1 MLCVVEKMNKIF
13 IALVLVVGFSVNTY
27 SQTDNEETYDKK
39 FVLSYYCE
47 RTWSLPNMFIQIDK
61 FTAVS
66 THYHGYKS
74 GKYSKQRLPVHIK
87 PQEIIIYTTELGK
100 RYDRYF
106 IDRKNLEIKKGTK
119 VLSQCKVVEK
129 KAGYD
134 LFFREQEKLIK
145 IPDNNDGEVLF

>member
-1 MLCVVEKMNKIF
+1 MNKIF

-47 RTWSLPNMFIQIDK
+47 RTWSLPRMLIQIDK

-66 THYHGYKS
+66 THYHGLKS
-74 GKYSKQRLPVHIK
+74 GEYSKERLPIHIK
-87 PQEIIIYTTELGK
+87 PQEIVIYITELGK

-106 IDRKNLEIKKGTK
+106 IDRKTLEIKKGTK
-119 VLSQCKVVEK
+119 VLSQCKVIEK
-129 KAGYD
+129 KAGMD
-134 LFFREQEKLIK
+134 MFIQEQKKLIK
-145 IPDNNDGEVLF
+145 KSDSNDGEVLF